1 MSRIFITMLLV
12 MLVGQ
17 SMATKVYK
25 WVDENG
31 QIHYSSQKPVDQEV
45 ETVKLRKAPKVAA
58 TSEPADAE
66 TAADEATSGEAAE
79 DATAT
84 AAEAAA
90 REQLAAADRVN
101 RQKQC
106 ELARKNYAALN
117 RTIRVVRT
125 NENGETVRMTD
136 DERVKALATAQRG
149 IDQYCN

>member
-1 MSRIFITMLLV
+1 MSRILITMLLV
-12 MLVGQ
+12 MFVGQ

-31 QIHYSSQKPVDQEV
+31 QIHYSSQKPVNQKV
-45 ETVKLRKAPKVAA
+45 ETIKLRKAPKVTAA
-58 TSEPADAE
+58 SEQADTEEGAE
-66 TAADEATSGEAAE
+66 TATDEATTDDAE
-79 DATAT
+79 D

-106 ELARKNYAALN
+106 ELAKNNYAALN
-117 RTIRVVRT
+117 RTIRVVKT

>member
-1 MSRIFITMLLV
+1 MSRILITMLLV
-12 MLVGQ
+12 MFVGQ

-31 QIHYSSQKPVDQEV
+31 QIHYSSQKPVNQKV
-45 ETVKLRKAPKVAA
+45 ETVKLRKAPKVTAA
-58 TSEPADAE
+58 SEQADTEEDTE
-66 TAADEATSGEAAE
+66 TATDEATTDDVE
-79 DATAT
+79 D

-106 ELARKNYAALN
+106 ELAKNNYAALN
-117 RTIRVVRT
+117 RTIRVVKT